1 MTRAV
6 TRSLS
11 VLELLA
17 ASPEPLDL
25 PEIIER
31 TGIARASA
39 HRLMKHLADD
49 GYVTREVAPPGFRIS
64 FRLWQIA
71 ASMLSSREVRDVALP
86 GMIDLAGAL
95 QHPVMLSFLE
105 GTDVCYTDRIDV
117 IGDRVSPTLLSARL
131 PAATC
136 ASGRVWLAWA
146 DEATVDAALMA
157 IEAETARTIT
167 DPAASRNLL
176 GVVREQ
182 GYATVDRE
190 NRPDGSGI
198 AAPVFGRDGRVCGAV
213 AVPIFGALSEEAL
226 RTILPALLQTTRRIS
241 LELGHRATARVM
253 VA

>member
-17 ASPEPLDL
+17 SSSEPLDL
-25 PEIIER
+25 PEIIDR

-49 GYVTREVAPPGFRIS
+49 GYVTRENDPPGFRIS

-86 GMIDLAGAL
+86 SMIDLAGAI
-95 QHPVMLSFLE
+95 QQPVTLAFLE
-105 GTDVCYTDRIDV
+105 GADVCYTDRIDV

-131 PAATC
+131 PAASC
-136 ASGRVWLAWA
+136 ASGRVWLAWSDPA
-146 DEATVDAALMA
+146 VAEAAFAAVTPETPRTV
-157 IEAETARTIT
+157 T
-167 DPAASRNLL
+167 DPATLRTALKAA
-176 GVVREQ
+176 REA

-213 AVPIFGALSEEAL
+213 ALPIFGALSEEAL
-226 RTILPALLQTTRRIS
+226 RTLLPSLLSTTRRIS
-241 LELGHRATARVM
+241 LELGYRASAAPM